1 MKEQIGQTAGAIWK
15 VLQTKDK
22 LALSQV
28 PKAINEKESLA
39 FQAVGWLARE
49 DKIEFRTE
57 GKTTYVTLTTA
68 ERRKA

>member
-1 MKEQIGQTAGAIWK
+1 MKEQIGQTAGAIWQ
-15 VLQTKDK
+15 VLQNKDK

-28 PKAINEKESLA
+28 PKAIHEKESLA

-57 GKTTYVTLTTA
+57 GKTTYVTLASA
-68 ERRKA
+68 ERRKL